1 VVAPASLG
9 YQMPPEWHPHEA
21 TWLSWPK
28 DPLTWPERVPQAQAI
43 FVRMIEVLAAHET
56 VNLLVDD
63 EETERAVRDRLT
75 WPQAANVRLHRVRTV
90 DSWIRDYGPN
100 FLVRSLEGTSPVSSG
115 SRLAYNDWGFNAW
128 GGKYESLMADDAVP
142 VALEPI
148 LGVPRFEPGLILEGG
163 SIDVNG
169 AGVVLTTEQCLL
181 NANRN
186 PGLSKDG
193 IERALCDYLGASHV
207 LWLGEGVAGDDTD
220 GHIDDIARFVSETTV
235 VIAVEEDPADANYAP
250 LQDNLRRLQAARDP
264 RGRPYEVV
272 TLPMPGP
279 VLADGEPLPA
289 SYANF
294 YVANGVVLLPVYGHA
309 NDRRAADVL
318 QRLFP
323 SRRVVPIDCEPLVWG
338 MGAIHCVTQQQPRP

>member
-1 VVAPASLG
+1 
-9 YQMPPEWHPHEA
+9 
-21 TWLSWPK
+21 
-28 DPLTWPERVPQAQAI
+28 
-43 FVRMIEVLAAHET
+43 
-56 VNLLVDD
+56 
-63 EETERAVRDRLT
+63 
-75 WPQAANVRLHRVRTV
+75 
-90 DSWIRDYGPN
+90 
-100 FLVRSLEGTSPVSSG
+100 
-115 SRLAYNDWGFNAW
+115 
-128 GGKYESLMADDAVP
+128 
-142 VALEPI
+142 
-148 LGVPRFEPGLILEGG
+148 
-163 SIDVNG
+163 
-169 AGVVLTTEQCLL
+169 
-181 NANRN
+181 
-186 PGLSKDG
+186 
-193 IERALCDYLGASHV
+193 
-207 LWLGEGVAGDDTD
+207 VAGDDTD